1 MEKRSR
7 FGTSLLPYLLVTP
20 QLLITALFFL
30 WPAGEALWQSTQ
42 SQDAFGT
49 SSEFVGLAN
58 FRQLFADP
66 LYLSSFNTTIIFCAL
81 VTASDLVISLLLA
94 VCADRVTR
102 GAKAYQ
108 TLLIWPYAVAP
119 AIAAVLWSFLFNPS
133 IGLVTFAL
141 AKYGIV
147 WNHALNAGQAMF
159 LVVLASVWKQV
170 SYNFLFFYAGLQAI
184 PRSLIEPA
192 AIDGAGSVRRF
203 FGITLLLLSPTSF
216 FLLVIN
222 ITYAFFDTF
231 PMIDAATGGGPP
243 PIDPHAHLQDFRGL
257 PGTRY
262 RQLGRAI
269 SGSDGNRRRVDG
281 RAIPLHRTQG
291 SILVIEN
298 RRGFDLF
305 CHAVLILGVVLV
317 VFPVYVAFC
326 AATMSEHEV
335 FTVPLSLVP
344 SSHLFDNIAT
354 VWAHGS
360 GNAAAPFGR
369 MLFNSLVMALVI
381 AIGKIAV
388 SMISAYAI
396 VFFRFP
402 FRNLSFWLI
411 FITLMLPVEVRIFP
425 TVQVVSS
432 MHLSNTYSGLTLP
445 LIASAT
451 ATFLFRQ
458 FFMTLPD
465 ELMEAARIDGAGA
478 MRFFWDV
485 VLPLSKTNMAALFV
499 TTFIYGWNQYLW
511 PILITSQQ
519 SLTTAVVGIKSM
531 IASGDTATEWH
542 LVTTAILLAML
553 PPLAVV
559 LAMQRW
565 FVRGLVDAEK

>member
-1 MEKRSR
+1 MEKRSS
-7 FGTSLLPYLLVTP
+7 FGTSVLPYLLVAP
-20 QLLITALFFL
+20 QLLITLLFFL

-58 FRQLFADP
+58 FKQLFADP
-66 LYLSSFNTTIIFCAL
+66 LYLSSFNTTLFFCAL
-81 VTASDLVISLLLA
+81 VTVFGLVISLLLA

-133 IGLVTFAL
+133 IGLVTYAL
-141 AKYGIV
+141 AKNGIV

-184 PRSLIEPA
+184 PRSLIEAA
-192 AIDGAGSVRRF
+192 AIDGAGPVRRF
-203 FGITLLLLSPTSF
+203 FGIALPLLSPTSF

-231 PMIDAATGGGPP
+231 PVIDAATGGGP
-243 PIDPHAHLQDFRGL
+243 AQS
-257 PGTRY
+257 TR
-262 RQLGRAI
+262 
-269 SGSDGNRRRVDG
+269 
-281 RAIPLHRTQG
+281 
-291 SILVIEN
+291 
-298 RRGFDLF
+298 
-305 CHAVLILGVVLV
+305 HAVLILGVVLV

-335 FTVPLSLVP
+335 FSVPLSLVP
-344 SSHLFDNIAT
+344 STHLFENIAT
-354 VWAHGS
+354 VWSHGS

-381 AIGKIAV
+381 SIGKIAI

-396 VFFRFP
+396 VFFRCP

-499 TTFIYGWNQYLW
+499 ITFIYGWNQYLW

-542 LVTTAILLAML
+542 LVMTATLLAML

-559 LAMQRW
+559 LTMQRW
-565 FVRGLVDAEK
+565 FVRGLVDSEK